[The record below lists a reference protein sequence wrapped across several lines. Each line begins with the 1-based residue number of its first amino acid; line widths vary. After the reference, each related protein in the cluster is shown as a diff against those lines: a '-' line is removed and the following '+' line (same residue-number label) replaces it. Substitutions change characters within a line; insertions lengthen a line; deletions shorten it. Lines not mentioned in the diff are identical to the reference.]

1 MTKTKR
7 KNKTFFNI
15 LEIIVDIIVYPVILI
30 SFMSSFFMLVSKSK
44 NVITP
49 IFGHT
54 LVRVLT
60 NSMSKYCPEAER
72 NFVRGDVVVLKV
84 QNTMYEVGDVIAFYN
99 YSDQADNIAKVNLT
113 QVTKGREPVF
123 NEDGEPVLDSS
134 GNQTYKDNSYIPVKD
149 ENNEVIFDQTLYQNV
164 KDTKVG
170 ETIPGTNLS
179 KVSAPEDRHDLDYV
193 RDMSNIKVYFHQ
205 IVQIRIDTSGTIF
218 YITKGTANSSTEI
231 VREDLVAGKYVS
243 TGSWLTSLVS
253 FCASTEG
260 MILLVVAPIS
270 FIVLIELLSIL
281 EQVNNILL
289 EKKVIAR
296 EMPFDSKECD
306 KARIGIE
313 MREVDKI
320 FYYDVMPQDYKYEVF
335 DFLWGGFENS
345 KKKKEKYSYETAIE
359 SVKVYNMEDPSKYY
373 EVWKKSFTSNKKK
386 QQVDIAFQ
394 RSLKEKYINVV
405 CTDYKNEKPSM
416 PKSKIGKKKTFSDIN
431 KTIEKIKER
440 EKKMQKD
447 LNQVVDNTNL
457 KENKDDK

>member
-72 NFVRGDVVVLKV
+72 NFVKGDVVVLKV
-84 QNTMYEVGDVIAFYN
+84 QNTMYQVGDVIAFYN

-113 QVTKGREPVF
+113 QVTKGKEPVF

-205 IVQIRIDTSGTIF
+205 IVQIKIDTSGTIF
-218 YITKGTANSSTEI
+218 YITKGTTNASTET
-231 VREDLVAGKYVS
+231 VREDLVAGKYVP
-243 TGSWLTSLVS
+243 TGKWLTSLVS

-260 MILLVVAPIS
+260 MIVLVVAPIT

-296 EMPFDSKECD
+296 EMPYDGKDCK
-306 KARIGIE
+306 KAKIGIE
-313 MREVDKI
+313 MRNADKI
-320 FYYDVMPQDYKYEVF
+320 FYYDVMPPDYKDEVF
-335 DFLWGGFENS
+335 DFLWGDFEESS
-345 KKKKEKYSYETAIE
+345 KKKEQKIYEIAKGA
-359 SVKVYNMEDPSKYY
+359 VKVYNMKDPTKYY
-373 EVWKKSFTSNKKK
+373 QYWKDNTSSKKEKEQIDLSFE
-386 QQVDIAFQ
+386 
-394 RSLKEKYINVV
+394 RSKNEKYIDVGCFEYSN
-405 CTDYKNEKPSM
+405 KRPIPKKPRI
-416 PKSKIGKKKTFSDIN
+416 KRKKVTEIN
-431 KTIEKIKER
+431 KALDTIKEI
-440 EKKMQKD
+440 ENNIPTKD
-447 LNQVVDNTNL
+447 
-457 KENKDDK
+457 NKDKTKTKKS